1 MGRRDSQDSLR
12 DFIEKQEWPKELK
25 RFEKPGKH
33 EKPKKPV
40 KLSEMRDILKYL
52 SLVTQI
58 GLTMVFSV
66 GIGLL
71 GGMFLDR
78 WLNTG
83 IFFMIVLTIIGIA
96 SGFRSVYLLIMGLE
110 KDSSGGKESE

>member
-1 MGRRDSQDSLR
+1 MGRRDSRDSLK
-12 DFIEKQEWPKELK
+12 DFLDKQEWPKELK
-25 RFEKPGKH
+25 RFEKPGKQ
-33 EKPKKPV
+33 EKPKRPV

-83 IFFMIVLTIIGIA
+83 IFFMIILTIIGVA
-96 SGFRSVYLLIMGLE
+96 SGFRSVYLLIMGME
-110 KDSSGGKESE
+110 KESSGRNDNE

>member
-1 MGRRDSQDSLR
+1 MRNRNSQDSLK
-12 DFIEKQEWPKELK
+12 DFLDKQEWTKDLN
-25 RFEKPGKH
+25 RFEKPRKQ
-33 EKPKKPV
+33 EQPKKPV
-40 KLSEMRDILKYL
+40 KFSEMRDILKYL

-83 IFFMIVLTIIGIA
+83 FVFLIVLTIVGIA
-96 SGFRSVYLLIMGLE
+96 SGFRSVYLLIMGME
-110 KDSSGGKESE
+110 KDSAGRKDNE